1 MQIINHRLYHDDGTP
16 YSFIDNPN
24 YPRFSRLVACE
35 YLILHYTTG
44 TNPAQTINWFKSPHA
59 KAAAHLLITREG
71 EIFQFVPFDTVAWHA
86 GYSQWANRTGLNR
99 YSIGIELDNAG
110 RLVRV
115 DDQWKRNTVTIPDE
129 NVLVAMHKLQTMDQ
143 GWEKYPQAQ
152 MDALREVAKLLKAS
166 YNFIDV
172 LGHDDVS
179 LSGKLDPGPAF
190 GMADFRNEIMGFLPE
205 QHFLFKNYQS
215 GVVLRAE
222 PKERSSATGRL
233 YSGRQVVVLSSQ
245 RNWVQ
250 VQQVL
255 ADNTLGPLKGWML
268 ERSLKRESVFV

>member
-1 MQIINHRLYHDDGTP
+1 MQIINHRLCHDDGTS
-16 YSFIDNPN
+16 YRFYDNPN
-24 YPRFSRLVACE
+24 YSRFSRLLACE
-35 YLILHYTTG
+35 YLIIHYTTG
-44 TNPAQTINWFKSPHA
+44 TTPSQTINWFKSPRA

-99 YSIGIELDNAG
+99 YTIGIELDNAG
-110 RLVRV
+110 RLVRENN
-115 DDQWKRNTVTIPDE
+115 QWKRYNATIPDE
-129 NVLVAMHKLQTMDQ
+129 NVLIAMHKLQTMPQ
-143 GWEKYPQAQ
+143 GWEMYPQVQ
-152 MDALREVAKLLKAS
+152 MDALRDVAKLLKAS

-179 LSGKLDPGPAF
+179 LCGKLDPGPAF
-190 GMADFRNEIMGFLPE
+190 GMTDLRNEILEFQPE
-205 QHFLFKNYQS
+205 QQFLFKNYQS

-222 PKERSSATGRL
+222 PKERSNGTGRL
-233 YSGRQVVVLSSQ
+233 YSGRKVVVLGSQ

-268 ERSLKRESVFV
+268 ERALKREGVLA